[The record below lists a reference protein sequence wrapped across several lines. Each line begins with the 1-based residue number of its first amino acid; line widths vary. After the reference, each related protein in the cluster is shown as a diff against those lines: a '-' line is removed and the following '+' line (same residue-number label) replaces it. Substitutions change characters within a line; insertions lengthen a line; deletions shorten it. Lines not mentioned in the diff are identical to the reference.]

1 MYLHRW
7 LINAAIQSK
16 MYILI
21 IVNCLKILILNEIY
35 SIVPHD
41 ISKFRPSLYFQ
52 LQHYTDML
60 KGIYMYCI
68 VHMQEMQKAHLSD
81 SIFLVYEA

>member
-1 MYLHRW
+1 M
-7 LINAAIQSK
+7 
-16 MYILI
+16 
-21 IVNCLKILILNEIY
+21 NCLKIHILNEIY

-41 ISKFRPSLYFQ
+41 INKFRLSLYFP

-68 VHMQEMQKAHLSD
+68 VHMQKMQKAHLSY
-81 SIFLVYEA
+81 SIFLVYKA